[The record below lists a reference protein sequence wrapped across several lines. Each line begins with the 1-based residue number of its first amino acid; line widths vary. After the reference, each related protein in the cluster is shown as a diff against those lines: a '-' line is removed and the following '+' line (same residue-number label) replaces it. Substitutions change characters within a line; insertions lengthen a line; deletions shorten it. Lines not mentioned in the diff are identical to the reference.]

1 MKRYIIGAAAM
12 LLSTSA
18 LAATL
23 TDDMGSKEPKNIS
36 KWESVDK
43 SWSAAGTAAADDMPL
58 ADKTAMPL
66 AESEVYGGISDP
78 KPELASASWDEGI
91 DPDPAM
97 TSADSAAMPTP
108 VGGPVET
115 AAVSDLTPRPASQ
128 NYPACEPGPGDDSC
142 IQLYE
147 PGVRTALASW
157 DQSLGGLDQ
166 GQTATAM
173 GGPYEPVIAD
183 HATEMAAIS
192 ADETMPDAAYAANEV
207 DPMIAES
214 ASHQGVG
221 GPLAETGYPPCTGS
235 AGEDRCIQLYERGV
249 TGEGN

>member
-18 LAATL
+18 LAATMA
-23 TDDMGSKEPKNIS
+23 DDKGSKDPTQLS

-43 SWSAAGTAAADDMPL
+43 SWNTAGMTAADEVPL
-58 ADKTAMPL
+58 AEKTALPL
-66 AESEVYGGISDP
+66 GESEVYAGISDP

-91 DPDPAM
+91 EPQTAAEPA
-97 TSADSAAMPTP
+97 PL
-108 VGGPVET
+108 GGPVET

-128 NYPACEPGPGDDSC
+128 NYRACDPGPGDDNC

-157 DQSLGGLDQ
+157 DQSLGGLEN
-166 GQTATAM
+166 GSTATAQ
-173 GGPYEPVIAD
+173 GGPYEPVVEE
-183 HATEMAAIS
+183 HAAMS
-192 ADETMPDAAYAANEV
+192 ETMPDAAYAANDV
-207 DPMIAES
+207 DPVAVES
-214 ASHQGVG
+214 VSHQGVG

-235 AGEDRCIQLYERGV
+235 PGEDRCIQLYERGV